1 MADNFDK
8 FRPDWTVGTLTLTGG
23 STAFTATDA
32 ELILAAIREGDA
44 IITPTGFF
52 LPIETLAEDGLSGT
66 LSNPAPSAS
75 AGTFDTRIRYQSDNS
90 RFTGA
95 LLALTRQLTGGN
107 LQSFGN
113 LEGLQDLMP
122 IFLGPGSVGLINKS
136 EVGIQDPNGT
146 LAKFAALT
154 RVANRVFATNGA
166 SDPILATIAAILG
179 YTPADRAGDTFTGAV
194 VSNSRIQSRQA
205 KPNPV
210 QPGDQIY
217 GGQII
222 SSFQTD
228 AGVNPF
234 INLRLREVVNSN
246 VYALL
251 HVAGYGANAYFNFSA
266 TGGLQVP
273 GALTAGSKSF
283 KIDHV
288 KDPYNKYLVYMSTE
302 APKAGIEDWG
312 SIRLLNGQA
321 EVDLDI
327 AAGQMSGTFAALTQR
342 AVVVSVNNLDSY
354 TRVRAGRITDSKFT
368 IFADDPD
375 CDDEVTW
382 LVKAERADP
391 FIKSHPY
398 CDPVTGLLIPEHE
411 KED

>member
-1 MADNFDK
+1 MAGYDFE
-8 FRPDWTVGTLTLTGG
+8 FYETGRISVTAG
-23 STAFTATDA
+23 QKAFTGTGTAWKLRGCEGALVIVAGAGAVNFVSSLTTDA
-32 ELILAAIREGDA
+32 AGEFRTAWTGPTLANAQFTMWLPSAVAATALANHQRLAEIIASIQVAQPASDNLAALSALTSAADKGIMF
-44 IITPTGFF
+44 TG
-52 LPIETLAEDGLSGT
+52 AGT
-66 LSNPAPSAS
+66 
-75 AGTFDTRIRYQSDNS
+75 AGTFDLTAFAR
-90 RFTGA
+90 T
-95 LLALTRQLTGGN
+95 LLA
-107 LQSFGN
+107 
-113 LEGLQDLMP
+113 
-122 IFLGPGSVGLINKS
+122 
-136 EVGIQDPNGT
+136 
-146 LAKFAALT
+146 
-154 RVANRVFATNGA
+154 GA
-166 SDPILATIAAILG
+166 SAAAMRTTLG
-179 YTPADRAGDTFTGAV
+179 AQVSLGFTPANKAGDTFSGAV
-194 VSNSRIQSRQA
+194 VSNFRIQSQQA
-205 KPNPV
+205 KPAPV

-312 SIRLLNGQA
+312 SIRLVNGQA

-342 AVVVSVNNLDSY
+342 AIVVSVNNLDSH
-354 TRVRAGRITDSKFT
+354 TPVRAGRITDGKFT
-368 IFADDPD
+368 IFADDPA

-382 LVKAERADP
+382 HVTAERADP

>member
-1 MADNFDK
+1 MAVLSDITFGTINLAAGST
-8 FRPDWTVGTLTLTGG
+8 TVTGTGTMFQAAAFKAGDTLQIQNLTAVIASVNSNTSLTLTAPWTGTSLTNAPYRARYLPDG
-23 STAFTATDA
+23 ARVTAQTTTLIQLLGNGNLEAVAGLTSAADKGVMFT
-32 ELILAAIREGDA
+32 G
-44 IITPTGFF
+44 P
-52 LPIETLAEDGLSGT
+52 GT
-66 LSNPAPSAS
+66 
-75 AGTFDTRIRYQSDNS
+75 AGTFDLTAFAR
-90 RFTGA
+90 T
-95 LLALTRQLTGGN
+95 LLA
-107 LQSFGN
+107 
-113 LEGLQDLMP
+113 
-122 IFLGPGSVGLINKS
+122 
-136 EVGIQDPNGT
+136 
-146 LAKFAALT
+146 
-154 RVANRVFATNGA
+154 GA
-166 SDPILATIAAILG
+166 SAAAMRTTLG
-179 YTPADRAGDTFTGAV
+179 AQASLGFTPANQAGDTFIGAV

-205 KPNPV
+205 KPAPV

-228 AGVNPF
+228 AGVNPY

-273 GALTAGSKSF
+273 GAITAGSKSF
-283 KIDHV
+283 KIDHL
-288 KDPYNKYLVYMSTE
+288 KDPYNKFLVYMSTE

-327 AAGQMSGTFAALTQR
+327 SAGQMSGTFAALTQR
-342 AVVVSVNNLDSY
+342 AIVVSVNNLDSHI
-354 TRVRAGRITDSKFT
+354 RVRAGRITDGKFT
-368 IFADDPD
+368 IFADDPE

-382 LVKAERADP
+382 HVKAERADP

-411 KED
+411 KDD